1 MLGFE
6 ISYQCLC
13 LGDVVTLTC
22 CELKAQRVAQ
32 SIHAHVDL
40 GTEQCLCLGDV
51 VTLTCCELKA
61 QRVAQSIHAHVD
73 LGTEPASAP
82 AKSLGRFFL
91 EAPAAQG

>member
-1 MLGFE
+1 LEKIHRIVSLISNHMLGFE
-6 ISYQCLC
+6 ISY
-13 LGDVVTLTC
+13 
-22 CELKAQRVAQ
+22 
-32 SIHAHVDL
+32 
-40 GTEQCLCLGDV
+40 QCLCLGDV

-82 AKSLGRFFL
+82 AKSLGRLATVFL

>member
-6 ISYQCLC
+6 ISY
-13 LGDVVTLTC
+13 
-22 CELKAQRVAQ
+22 
-32 SIHAHVDL
+32 
-40 GTEQCLCLGDV
+40 QCLCLGDV

-82 AKSLGRFFL
+82 AKSLGRLATVFFGGSSSTGMSANHSAITVL
-91 EAPAAQG
+91 SQCYQ